1 MNLTFIRPWAAAAGI
16 VVSCLMVMPVSAQN
30 FNGDARSIGLQ
41 TAGGQTNFAS
51 ELTTDARPYRSIV
64 LPLGLYQVFKN
75 TDIFDP
81 GKSTFDPIRV
91 MELAANPLHYTFNRN
106 EGDTGEQLVRDLVN
120 GQISRDLNTYRG
132 FIPARNI
139 DALGL
144 LNPSFG
150 KTFKVHKADDG
161 SFQGFYVGA
170 GPYVALGTNFAADP
184 TLVGL
189 LSSST
194 NQYLPNSTLTLRD
207 NTGMQAAGAVTV
219 GYRAHFSLPGQSG
232 RSKRDGVYVAV
243 NYNYL
248 RGIHYESVN
257 LGVTF
262 NTDSTGLI
270 TLQPTT
276 VPIVVDRLTSSHGQ
290 GDAVDIGT
298 HVIMGHWNFRGSA
311 NGIANHIDW
320 SGLRAENYTLSS
332 LLQSLSFVKTSAPA
346 PAGDL
351 RVTLPVRYAGGAGYD
366 ASRWSVDSEIG
377 RGLQGNEFRG
387 GAEYR
392 LLAGHVAFRGGT
404 RYSRQQW
411 NPGGGIGF
419 NITRSFGVDVAAYG
433 TSTNIEELRK
443 VALAMSLRFDRRT
456 ETN

>member
-1 MNLTFIRPWAAAAGI
+1 MDLTSFRPWAAVVGIIAA
-16 VVSCLMVMPVSAQN
+16 CLAVTPVRAQN
-30 FNGDARSIGLQ
+30 FSGDARNIGLQ
-41 TAGGQTNFAS
+41 AAAGQTNFAS
-51 ELTTDARPYRSIV
+51 ELASDARPYRSIV
-64 LPLGLYQVFKN
+64 LPLGLFQVFKN

-81 GKSTFDPIRV
+81 GKDTFDPVRV

-106 EGDTGEQLVRDLVN
+106 EGDSGEQLVRDLVN
-120 GQISRDLNTYRG
+120 GQVSRDLNNYRG
-132 FIPARNI
+132 FIPAGNI

-144 LNPSFG
+144 INPSFG
-150 KTFKVHKADDG
+150 KIFKVHKADDG
-161 SFQGFYVGA
+161 SFQGFYVGV
-170 GPYVALGTNFAADP
+170 GPYVALGTTFNADP

-189 LSSST
+189 LASST

-207 NTGMQAAGAVTV
+207 NTGMQAAGAATV
-219 GYRAHFSLPGQSG
+219 GYRAHFSMPGSSG

-248 RGIHYESVN
+248 RGFHYEGVN

-276 VPIVVDRLTSSHGQ
+276 VPIVVDRMTSSHGQ
-290 GDAVDIGT
+290 GDAVDVGT
-298 HVIMGHWNFRGSA
+298 HVIMGRWNFRASG

-320 SGLRAENYTLSS
+320 SGLRAENYALSS
-332 LLQSLSFVKTSAPA
+332 LLQSLSFVKSSEPA

-351 RVTLPVRYAGGAGYD
+351 RVKLPVRYAGGAGYD
-366 ASRWSVDSEIG
+366 ANRWSVDSEVG
-377 RGLQGNEFRG
+377 RGLQGTEFHG

-392 LLAGHVAFRGGT
+392 LLGRLAFRGGA

-411 NPGGGIGF
+411 NPGGGIGL
-419 NITRSFGVDVAAYG
+419 NITKGFGVDVAAYG
-433 TSTNIEELRK
+433 TSTNIEDLRK
-443 VALAMSLRFDRRT
+443 VALALSLRFDRRT